1 MLLPGFIVEDLINVY
16 PAAVDIDENNEP
28 FQWNSQYIIPPM
40 LKLIQNQH
48 DDIEQ
53 LKLKIK
59 ELENG
64 KVTNRDCES
73 FSVN

>member
-64 KVTNRDCES
+64 KVTNS
-73 FSVN
+73 N